1 MKSSFAFTSKYR
13 WTDLVF
19 TLTAVATTTV
29 ALILLRAKLST
40 QVIALLY
47 LLPVMLSATRWGLL
61 SALVASLAAFLAFNY
76 FFLTPTHTLV
86 VSNPEE
92 FLVLVVFLIVA
103 ILISQSVGAA
113 NLHAARRALVSWK
126 PRHLYNL
133 TKA

>member
-113 NLHAARRALVSWK
+113 NLHAAQARARELEATT
-126 PRHLYNL
+126 LYN
-133 TKA
+133 